1 MKNATRL
8 EAKTKPLYAAPVPIE
23 DLTENQLKSE
33 LKYLRSQNE
42 YNSSKSDL
50 SSFVFGKV
58 PPNAA
63 ALEEAVLGT
72 IMMDKDAFSIVSDIL
87 NVDDFYSDAHQAI
100 FKSVLELSKNGNPID
115 LLTVTNELGKA
126 KNLEKIGGAY
136 YLIELTNRVASAA
149 NIEYHTRIIKEK
161 SLARQLIKIS
171 TDNIKDA
178 YEGSTDIFDL
188 MDKANHQTRVNNPK
202 RILRVM
208 TMNEAIIEG
217 AKMPK
222 RKELVGNLIRENE
235 LTILY
240 GDEGTGKS
248 ILAFQIAIA
257 MSKGSNLFDLPEFQN
272 ECGAM
277 KTLVFDFE
285 LETAELFSRY
295 SVNAECY
302 DFGKNLFR
310 SDLNPECLDLENGS
324 EKLMKAVQQAIEA
337 HQPNFVVVDN
347 ITWLVDEAQDANI
360 ATTFMKKILT
370 MQRKTNF
377 SCIIVAHT
385 PKRNT
390 SEAIESRH
398 LAGSKN
404 LSNFAKNLLA
414 VSHSKL
420 DPNVR
425 YIKQVK
431 CRNAQ
436 KIYGY
441 DNVIQCAIDKEPNSA
456 LLEWKFRK
464 TTPEV
469 LHLSTPEQLL
479 TDDEICIQALKLK
492 GKQLSW
498 DDIVDEMN
506 LSMDRTTLYRKV
518 KRYQEKNAD
527 WEKALEDN

>member
-1 MKNATRL
+1 MQTSQRKNPKSDYT
-8 EAKTKPLYAAPVPIE
+8 TKSV
-23 DLTENQLKSE
+23 DE
-33 LKYLRSQNE
+33 LLDIINDQNRKLD
-42 YNSSKSDL
+42 YYRKSDL
-50 SSFVFGKV
+50 GQFVFGKSSPHNFEIEQV
-58 PPNAA
+58 
-63 ALEEAVLGT
+63 LLGAV
-72 IMMDKDAFSIVSDIL
+72 IQADAFSIVSDIL
-87 NVDDFYSDAHQAI
+87 NEDDFFNENHKVIYWGCS
-100 FKSVLELSKNGNPID
+100 ELKKKGHKLD
-115 LLTVTNELGKA
+115 LLTLTDFLGKH
-126 KNLEKIGGAY
+126 KKKELEEFGAY
-136 YLIELTNRVASAA
+136 YLVELTNKVASTA
-149 NIEYHTRIIKEK
+149 NTEYHARIIKEK
-161 SLARQLIKIS
+161 SLSRKIIEIGMQAVR
-171 TDNIKDA
+171 NG
-178 YEGSTDIFDL
+178 YEEKKDIFDL
-188 MDKANHQTRVNNPK
+188 YDEINVQTRANNPK

-208 TMNEAIIEG
+208 SMNEAIIEG

-248 ILAFQIAIA
+248 ILAFQIAIS
-257 MSKGSNLFDLPEFQN
+257 MSKGKPLFGMEEFRN

-285 LETAELFSRY
+285 LETAELFERY
-295 SVNAECY
+295 SLNNECY

-310 SDLNPECLDLENGS
+310 SDLNPDCLDLENGS
-324 EKLMKAVQQAIEA
+324 DKLMKAVQQAIET
-337 HQPNFVVVDN
+337 HNPQFVVVDN

-370 MQRKTNF
+370 MQRKTGF

-390 SEAIESRH
+390 SEPIESRH

-404 LSNFAKNLLA
+404 LSNFAKNLIA

-436 KIYGY
+436 KLYGY
-441 DNVIQCAIDKEPNSA
+441 DNVIQCAIDKEIDSV

-464 TTPEV
+464 TTPELV
-469 LHLSTPEQLL
+469 HLSTPEQNLSES
-479 TDDEICIQALKLK
+479 EICEQAIELRKN
-492 GKQLSW
+492 GKTWQ
-498 DDIVDEMN
+498 DCIDEMN
-506 LSMDRTTLYRKV
+506 LSMDRTTLMRKV
-518 KRYQEKNAD
+518 QKFETKNSNQNFTD
-527 WEKALEDN
+527 GL

>member
-1 MKNATRL
+1 MKNTHKADATKVVRL
-8 EAKTKPLYAAPVPIE
+8 QTMSNE
-23 DLTENQLKSE
+23 DLQKE
-33 LKYLRSQNE
+33 LREAYEKLNLYRSN
-42 YNSSKSDL
+42 DL
-50 SSFVFGKV
+50 SNYIFGKTT
-58 PPNAA
+58 PKAIDI
-63 ALEEAVLGT
+63 EEAILGACLV
-72 IMMDKDAFSIVSDIL
+72 DKEAFPIVSDLL
-87 NVDDFYSDAHQAI
+87 NVEDFYAENHKLI
-100 FKSVLELSKNGNPID
+100 FRAMGEIKSSGSAID
-115 LLTVTNELGKA
+115 LLTVATHINDKYKRELKEFPNGK
-126 KNLEKIGGAY
+126 LEVY
-136 YLIELTNRVASAA
+136 TLVELTSRVASSA
-149 NIEYHTRIIKEK
+149 NVEYHARIVKQKAYAREAIRIG
-161 SLARQLIKIS
+161 SLAIRE
-171 TDNIKDA
+171 A
-178 YEGSTDIFDL
+178 YEEQKDIFDL
-188 MDKANHQTRVNNPK
+188 YDELNNLTRANNPK

-208 TMNEAIIEG
+208 SMNDAIIEG

-257 MSKGSNLFDLPEFQN
+257 MSKGSNLFDLEEFKN
-272 ECGAM
+272 ECGVL

-295 SVNAECY
+295 SINSECY
-302 DFGKNLFR
+302 DFGNNLFR

-337 HQPNFVVVDN
+337 HQPQFVVVDN

-370 MQRKTNF
+370 MQRKTGF

-390 SEAIESRH
+390 SEEIESRH

-404 LSNFAKNLLA
+404 LSNFAKNLIA

-420 DPNVR
+420 DPSVR

-436 KIYGY
+436 KLYGY
-441 DNVIQCAIDKEPNSA
+441 DNVIQCAIHKEENSP

-479 TDDEICIQALKLK
+479 SDNEICIEALKLK
-492 GKQLSW
+492 AKKLSW

-518 KRYQEKNAD
+518 QKYQAKNVD
-527 WEKALEDN
+527 WEKLLETV